1 MKHLCLSIILLVIL
15 SCSEN
20 DDNGEKDIFNEINA
34 VLPTDIILKE
44 IPAGTFTMGGVTI
57 QSDAPE
63 VIVTMTSY
71 KISENEIT
79 NKNYIDFLN
88 SAYENGWINVY
99 EKQVTD
105 PCGTYTEKMVI
116 GAGNAPNA
124 GEVLLQ

>member
-71 KISENEIT
+71 KISD
-79 NKNYIDFLN
+79 K
-88 SAYENGWINVY
+88 
-99 EKQVTD
+99 
-105 PCGTYTEKMVI
+105 
-116 GAGNAPNA
+116 
-124 GEVLLQ
+124 